1 MDNTEKYTVALAGNP
16 NVGKSTV
23 FNALTGLRQHTGNWP
38 GKTVA
43 GAVGTVAT
51 RIGDVL
57 LVDVPGTYSLEAHS
71 PEEEVARD
79 YICGTQG
86 VGPDG
91 MGERRAPDA
100 VICVCDACCLERNLI
115 LAMQI
120 MERGLPVLLCVNLC
134 DEAEARGINVDFERL
149 SERLGVP
156 VVACA
161 APLGTGLDE
170 LRLTVADLL
179 EEVKHSGSRGGVVRR
194 GCRCEVCDAERLC
207 GDSCTDGGF
216 CDADRTAAGCDAGC
230 SDGSA
235 CISFTDVGHSAQ
247 CASDRTC
254 CRIVSRKFPDI
265 SSAASDIASECV
277 TECGD
282 PRRRDRRLDRIFT
295 GRVTAM
301 PVTALLLALVFFI
314 TLRGATPLSDF
325 LTWLLGYVEL
335 GARQLFTSMHLPQAV
350 TSALCDGV
358 LRVLCWVVAVM
369 LPPMAIFFP
378 LFTILEDSGYLP
390 RVAYN
395 FDRCFHSCGAC
406 GKQALT
412 TMMGFGCNAA
422 GVTGCRIIDSPRE
435 RIIAIITNSFVPC
448 NGRFPVISA
457 LLAILTA
464 GLAAGGTLRC
474 VLMCAVIVFGLVLTL
489 AVSFVLSRTVL
500 RGVPSSFTLELP
512 PYRRPRIGEVIVR
525 SVLDRTVFVLGRAA
539 AVAAPAGLV
548 IWLLGNVTIG
558 GATLFSHITAAL
570 DPIGRAAGMD
580 GVMMCA
586 FVLAIPASEIILP
599 LMIMGYCSG
608 GVIAP
613 LTGLGELPGFF
624 ASHGWSRTTAVCA
637 VVFTLIHWPC
647 STTIITA
654 YRETGSVKW
663 TAATALIPTVIG
675 YVLCVLINAVSG
687 IFT

>member
-86 VGPDG
+86 VGPDD
-91 MGERRAPDA
+91 MGGRRAPDA

-179 EEVKHSGSRGGVVRR
+179 EEVKHSGCHEDRIGE
-194 GCRCEVCDAERLC
+194 GCHCEGCDAERLC
-207 GDSCTDGGF
+207 GDSCTGSGHCCECDGEG
-216 CDADRTAAGCDAGC
+216 AAC
-230 SDGSA
+230 
-235 CISFTDVGHSAQ
+235 
-247 CASDRTC
+247 RTC
-254 CRIVSRKFPDI
+254 CTSPKFSDI

-464 GLAAGGTLRC
+464 GFAAGGTLRC